1 MILTRRDRVFAVVK
15 YVLLSLFAIP
25 WIVIPIW
32 TVLVNSAKT
41 PAEAAALGMG
51 LPTQWNVLENYG
63 IVFTDGDYLVS
74 LFNSIVVTVPTIVAV
89 VLIGAAAAWAFG
101 RSRGWT
107 SKTVFYVISLSMLIP
122 PTLLPTI
129 FLLQTIQLDGSLPGY
144 ILVMIGTRLGIVVFL
159 ATGFV
164 RALPDDLEAA
174 ATIDGANRFQIF
186 TRIVL
191 PLLMPVLFS
200 ATVIL
205 IVFVWSDFF
214 FAQFLLTGS
223 ARQTLPL
230 ALYNFANSSGQTL
243 RWNLVFAHVVLTALP
258 LLVAYVFL
266 QRRVMGGLTE
276 GALR

>member
-1 MILTRRDRVFAVVK
+1 MILTRRDRGFAIVK
-15 YVLLSLFAIP
+15 YILLTLFAIP
-25 WIVIPIW
+25 WIFIPVW

-41 PAEAAALGMG
+41 PAEAAALGLG
-51 LPTQWNVLENYG
+51 LPTQWNILENYG
-63 IVFTDGDYLVS
+63 IVFTQGDYLIS
-74 LFNSIVVTVPTIVAV
+74 LFNSIVVTVPTIIAV
-89 VLIGAAAAWAFG
+89 VLIGSAAAWTFG
-101 RSRGWT
+101 RSRHWS

-129 FLLQTIQLDGSLPGY
+129 FLLQTIQLDGTLIGY

-258 LLVAYVFL
+258 LLIAYVFL
-266 QRRVMGGLTE
+266 QRRVMGGLTD